1 MSVRWIAVAAALGM
15 LITVASGCKRERAI
29 NGIDRWELNKTV
41 KKQHKGRCDVDEKRN
56 LTWCYGNPSLALGGQ
71 SATVDLYFDG
81 TGDEAPLVQ
90 ILLSIGGCNEPALK
104 TWLQDKLGK
113 TSASTSTRLYWEGK
127 HAFIAA
133 LVPSDP
139 ARCDVKFVAPDQK
152 GMIDAI
158 WKE

>member
-1 MSVRWIAVAAALGM
+1 MRLRWIAVVAALGSM
-15 LITVASGCKRERAI
+15 LAVATGCERKREI
-29 NGIDRWELNKTV
+29 NGIDRWVLNKTTKV
-41 KKQHKGRCDVDEKRN
+41 QNKGRCDYDAKRE

-81 TGDEAPLVQ
+81 EGDEAPLVQ

-104 TWLQDKLGK
+104 DWLRDKLGN
-113 TSASTSTRLYWEGK
+113 TSANTSTRLYWEGK

-152 GMIDAI
+152 AMIEAI